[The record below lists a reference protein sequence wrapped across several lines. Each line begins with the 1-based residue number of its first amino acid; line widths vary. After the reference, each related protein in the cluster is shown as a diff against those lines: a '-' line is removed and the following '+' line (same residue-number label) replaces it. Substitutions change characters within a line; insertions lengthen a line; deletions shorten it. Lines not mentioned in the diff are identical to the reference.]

1 MFTRACT
8 ILKVLAN
15 EATSELDT
23 ENDAAFLLKESVT
36 KLFENVL
43 VILVRCDIICT
54 NEEIKKIQMDKII
67 VDQGCSG
74 KWGNEC

>member
-15 EATSELDT
+15 EVMSKLDT
-23 ENDAAFLLKESVT
+23 KNDAAFFPKESVM

-43 VILVRCDIICT
+43 VILVLCDIICA
-54 NEEIKKIQMDKII
+54 NKEIKKIQMDKII
-67 VDQGCSG
+67 VDWGCSG
-74 KWGNEC
+74 KWGNKC